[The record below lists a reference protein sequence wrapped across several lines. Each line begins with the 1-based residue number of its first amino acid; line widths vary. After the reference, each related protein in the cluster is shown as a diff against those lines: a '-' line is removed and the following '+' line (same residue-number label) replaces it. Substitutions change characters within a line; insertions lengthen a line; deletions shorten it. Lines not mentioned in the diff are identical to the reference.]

1 MNPID
6 ALERSW
12 NEGAAVVAGVTSTDL
27 TKTTP
32 CAGWDVKQLLNHT
45 LGECQMMTLV
55 NQGEPSGNDRGDLV
69 GDAHDLSA
77 IWAQLGK
84 ENVASWRSSGLEGER
99 AYFYG
104 TFPAGASAAINI
116 GEVLVHTWDL
126 AQALG
131 IDFELDPEL
140 VTPVYGL
147 YSSFPLDGM
156 RAGGMLAAEVPVPV
170 DAPTSERLLGLLG
183 RQP

>member
-1 MNPID
+1 MDPID

-12 NEGAAVVAGVTSTDL
+12 HDGAGVVAGVTAEDL
-27 TKTTP
+27 TKPTP

-55 NQGEPSGNDRGDLV
+55 NEGEPSGNDRGDLV
-69 GDAHDLSA
+69 GDGHGLGES
-77 IWAQLGK
+77 WTQLGK
-84 ENVASWRSSGLEGER
+84 ENVASWRSSGLGGER

-104 TFPAGASAAINI
+104 TFPAAASAAINV

-126 AQALG
+126 ARALDV
-131 IDFELDPEL
+131 DFELDPQL
-140 VTPVYGL
+140 ATIVYGL

-156 RAGGMLAAEVPVPV
+156 RAGGMLAPEVPVPF
-170 DAPTSERLLGLLG
+170 DAPVSERMLGLLG